1 MDLASGSENSG
12 SIPVKKVFKTRRYAK
27 FVEFCTKS
35 HICSVG
41 EVNETVL
48 AAFEAEYNW
57 SPKTIENI
65 KKLISGYGAKE
76 KGGLKNNAVSGSNSK
91 RRKEKILSRIPGYDD
106 PVETLPLTRRSV
118 RGLRGAGITTVEKLL
133 SLDFQSLYAIKDI
146 DIRSAGEILACQ
158 GRLLASGLRE
168 KGSGDQS
175 DGVLLHHSVI
185 SLNMS
190 VRSTNALIN
199 HGINT
204 VKELLDIKDRDLCAI
219 RNIGKKSIEEI
230 ITTKNNL
237 QRTIRSGERVM
248 PSTRED
254 RLKRLEESFERIPR
268 TRREKMA
275 RDYLSC
281 ADMAALASQGFRS
294 IPDSLHRIDE
304 IPALFEALSRDDRT
318 VEDFLPVLDI
328 LAFDAKEFIGGLA
341 RNIFSKKEHD
351 RELEV
356 LRKRCKGKTLQEIS
370 DEMSVTRERIRQI
383 ENKATRLLVKQLSDL
398 HINLLAF
405 IAVEHN
411 CRSTITADELAE
423 YLRDAEYLNG
433 TEYLDLFIYTLKT
446 KRIWDNYAFNKR
458 LDVFYDTDTVP
469 DIQIVSDLVLGLP
482 DVIEE
487 EQKDDLLSGISR
499 ENNLPPR
506 LLSVEFPK
514 VYKHVKKVY
523 VRGNLSLARM
533 YSYILEKYYPEG
545 IKLSDEAALERFR
558 RHIAEIFGGIS
569 FSEGNRALYA
579 RITSLAVLCGRGTYI
594 HPGYISISSEI
605 VNEIDS
611 FIAASPR
618 TVIPFNELFEIFQE
632 RLLNGTNVTN
642 RYFLQGILN
651 YYLRDKYFFTRD
663 TVSKDGGA
671 DFTDEIE
678 AYIKARGEV
687 HKKELFS
694 EFSGVS
700 RIVFSMRIR
709 NNEKIVYTGNG
720 HYMYTGILK
729 LGQYYYQIKNLLEEN
744 VEKNPA
750 SSRKILELLKKLCP
764 QFLADNNIET
774 HEKLY
779 GILHFMFKEDFY
791 FSRPY
796 IAKLGSGEISNKT
809 VMREHLKPYDTIT
822 IPELVELCKRHR
834 LKYFSIRSLVKS
846 LGDEFLRINIDTL
859 VRIADGPDEAVLE
872 ETGKLLFE
880 KMNGSGFVVA
890 SKIDDYSQFPHIGFE
905 WNSFLLR
912 AVVEKYMDG
921 IIATIDIPVT
931 DSHTMNSVFIDP
943 HLEIESY
950 EALLRMIL
958 RTRRPAKV
966 PAGDAAAWLREQGL
980 IIGSPPKFLLDAR
993 FPPGD
998 EPDNPPDTAT
1008 SGL

>member
-1 MDLASGSENSG
+1 MDLASGPENNG
-12 SIPVKKVFKTRRYAK
+12 GTPIKKLFKTKRYAK
-27 FVEFCTKS
+27 FVDFCVKAR
-35 HICSVG
+35 ICFVQDVT
-41 EVNETVL
+41 EDVL
-48 AAFEAEYNW
+48 AAFSAEYNW
-57 SPKTIENI
+57 SPKTVENI
-65 KKLISGYGAKE
+65 KKLLSGGAGGAKG
-76 KGGLKNNAVSGSNSK
+76 KGGAASGSNSK
-91 RRKEKILSRIPGYDD
+91 KRKEKILSRIPGYND

-118 RGLRGAGITTVEKLL
+118 RGLRGAGIDTVEKLL
-133 SLDFQSLYAIKDI
+133 NLDFEALYAIHDLDI
-146 DIRSAGEILACQ
+146 KNAAEILACQ

-168 KGSGDQS
+168 KGPGDQS
-175 DGVLLHHSVI
+175 GAVLLHHSVI

-204 VKELLDIKDRDLCAI
+204 VKELLEIKDGDLCAI

-237 QRTIRSGERVM
+237 QRTIRGGENAA

-254 RLKRLEESFERIPR
+254 RLRRLRESFERIPQA
-268 TRREKMA
+268 RRGKLV

-281 ADMAALASQGFRS
+281 VAGTSNLGPADFRAAL
-294 IPDSLHRIDE
+294 DSLHE
-304 IPALFEALSRDDRT
+304 INEAPSLFEALSRDDET
-318 VEDFLPVLDI
+318 VEGFLPVLDV
-328 LAFDAKEFIGGLA
+328 LAFNAKEFIGGLIK
-341 RNIFSKKEHD
+341 NIFSKKEHD

-356 LRKRCKGKTLQEIS
+356 LRKRCGGKTLQRIS

-405 IAVEHN
+405 IAVEHG
-411 CRSTITADELAE
+411 CRCTITVDELSE
-423 YLRDAEYLNG
+423 YLRDPEYLSNA
-433 TEYLDLFIYTLKT
+433 EYLDLFIYTLKT
-446 KRIWDNYAFNKR
+446 KRIWDDYTFNKR
-458 LDVFYDTDTVP
+458 LDIFYDTETVP
-469 DIQIVSDLVLGLP
+469 DIQIVSDLVMGLP

-487 EQKDDLLSGISR
+487 GQKEALLPEISR
-499 ENNLPPR
+499 ENNLPPQ
-506 LLSVEFPK
+506 LLRVEFPK
-514 VYKHVKKVY
+514 VYRHVKKVY

-533 YSYILEKYYPEG
+533 YSYILEKYYPQG

-558 RHIAEIFGGIS
+558 NHIGEIFGDIS

-594 HPGYISISSEI
+594 HPKYISISSGI

-632 RLLNGTNVTN
+632 RLLKGTNVTN

-678 AYIKARGEV
+678 AYIRARGEV
-687 HKKELFS
+687 HKKELFA
-694 EFSGVS
+694 EFNGVS

-709 NNEKIVYTGNG
+709 NNEKIIYTGNG
-720 HYMYTGILK
+720 HYMYTGILN
-729 LGQYYYQIKNLLEEN
+729 LGQYYYQIKNLLKEN
-744 VEKNPA
+744 VKKNPA

-796 IAKLGSGEISNKT
+796 IAKPGSSEISNKT

-822 IPELVELCKRHR
+822 IPELVELCKKHR

-846 LGDEFLRINIDTL
+846 LSDEFLRINIDTL
-859 VRIADGPDEAVLE
+859 VRITEGIDEAALE

-890 SKIDDYSQFPHIGFE
+890 SRIDDYSEFPHIGVE

-931 DSHTMNSVFIDP
+931 DSHTMNSVFVDP
-943 HLEIESY
+943 HLEIENY

-980 IIGSPPKFLLDAR
+980 IIGSPPKFLLDAH
-993 FPPGD
+993 FLPGG
-998 EPDNPPDTAT
+998 EPDNPPDTPA